1 MKTFDNNKL
10 HSEIDFGMPTLIELN
25 SLKENVELCKKLNLD
40 FIELN
45 MNIPFCTV
53 LGYDEKNDF
62 EKSELEN
69 FINELNFYQN
79 EFGIYFTIH
88 IDENFNFADFNPYVK
103 EAYYQTMKS
112 VIENAKKISCPILNM
127 HINHGIYFTLPTE
140 KVFLF
145 KKYNQNYMNDVLEF
159 SSLCQNEIENNVENE
174 NQILPK
180 VVIENTDGWK
190 DFEKVAINKFL
201 ENSNFGLTLDIGHS
215 ESIGNI
221 DEEFILENKNKL
233 FHFHIHDGTLP
244 DEKTKSYGKN
254 HLTLGTGKINLE
266 ERLNLA
272 KECNGRCVIETKTV
286 DSLRKSVEWLKVNKY
301 L

>member
-1 MKTFDNNKL
+1 MRPFVL
-10 HSEIDFGMPTLIELN
+10 H
-25 SLKENVELCKKLNLD
+25 
-40 FIELN
+40 
-45 MNIPFCTV
+45 
-53 LGYDEKNDF
+53 
-62 EKSELEN
+62 
-69 FINELNFYQN
+69 

-88 IDENFNFADFNPYVK
+88 IDENFNFADFNSYVK

-112 VIENAKKISCPILNM
+112 VIENAKKIHCPILNM

-145 KKYNQNYMNDVLEF
+145 KKYNQNYMKDVLEF

-286 DSLRKSVEWLKVNKY
+286 DSLIKSVEWLKVNKY

>member
-1 MKTFDNNKL
+1 MTRIAIDAMGGDNAPF
-10 HSEIDFGMPTLIELN
+10 EIVAGAVWAAAEYGVAIELVG
-25 SLKENVELCKKLNLD
+25 KQD
-40 FIELN
+40 RIES
-45 MNIPFCTV
+45 C
-53 LGYDEKNDF
+53 
-62 EKSELEN
+62 LE
-69 FINELNFYQN
+69 Q
-79 EFGIYFTIH
+79 
-88 IDENFNFADFNPYVK
+88 
-103 EAYYQTMKS
+103 
-112 VIENAKKISCPILNM
+112 
-127 HINHGIYFTLPTE
+127 
-140 KVFLF
+140 
-145 KKYNQNYMNDVLEF
+145 
-159 SSLCQNEIENNVENE
+159 IENNVENE

>member
-1 MKTFDNNKL
+1 MI
-10 HSEIDFGMPTLIELN
+10 SEKYISNLQFGMPTLIELN
-25 SLKENVELCKKLNLD
+25 SIRENVELCKELGLH
-40 FIELN
+40 FVELN
-45 MNIPFCTV
+45 MNMPYCTI
-53 LGYDEKNDF
+53 LGCSDKNNSDV
-62 EKSELEN
+62 EN
-69 FINELNFYQN
+69 FIKELTNLKN

-88 IDENFNFADFNPYVK
+88 IDENFNFADFNSYVK
-103 EAYYQTMKS
+103 DAYYQTMKS
-112 VIENAKKISCPILNM
+112 VIENAKKINCPILNI

-145 KKYNQNYMNDVLEF
+145 KKYNQKYMNDVLEF

-233 FHFHIHDGTLP
+233 FHFHVHDGTLP
-244 DEKTKSYGKN
+244 DVKTKSYGKN

-272 KECNGRCVIETKTV
+272 KKCNGRCVIETKTV
-286 DSLRKSVEWLKVNKY
+286 DSLRKSVEWLKDNKY

>member
-1 MKTFDNNKL
+1 MI
-10 HSEIDFGMPTLIELN
+10 SEKYVSNLQFGMPTLIELN
-25 SLKENVELCKKLNLD
+25 SIRENVELCKELGLH
-40 FIELN
+40 FVELN
-45 MNIPFCTV
+45 MNMPYCTI
-53 LGYDEKNDF
+53 LGCSDKNNSDV
-62 EKSELEN
+62 EN
-69 FINELNFYQN
+69 FIKKLTNLKK

-88 IDENFNFADFNPYVK
+88 IDENFNFADFNSYVK

-112 VIENAKKISCPILNM
+112 VIENAKKINCRILNM
-127 HINHGIYFTLPTE
+127 HINHGIYFTLPAE

-159 SSLCQNEIENNVENE
+159 SLMCKNEIENNFESENKV
-174 NQILPK
+174 LPK
-180 VVIENTDGWK
+180 IVIENTDGWK

-215 ESIGNI
+215 ESIGNV

-286 DSLRKSVEWLKVNKY
+286 DSLKNSVEWLKVNKY

>member
-1 MKTFDNNKL
+1 MI
-10 HSEIDFGMPTLIELN
+10 SEKYVSNLQFGMPTLIELN
-25 SLKENVELCKKLNLD
+25 SIRENAELCKELGLH
-40 FIELN
+40 FVELN
-45 MNIPFCTV
+45 MNMPYCTI
-53 LGYDEKNDF
+53 LGCSDKNNSDV
-62 EKSELEN
+62 EN
-69 FINELNFYQN
+69 FIKELTNLKN

-88 IDENFNFADFNPYVK
+88 IDENFNFADFNSYVK

-112 VIENAKKISCPILNM
+112 VIENAKKINCPILNM

-221 DEEFILENKNKL
+221 DEELILENKNKL

-301 L
+301 FENK

>member
-1 MKTFDNNKL
+1 MI
-10 HSEIDFGMPTLIELN
+10 SEKYVSNLQFGMPTLIELN
-25 SLKENVELCKKLNLD
+25 SIRENAELCKELGLH
-40 FIELN
+40 FVELN
-45 MNIPFCTV
+45 MNMPYCTI
-53 LGYDEKNDF
+53 LGCSEKNN
-62 EKSELEN
+62 SEVEN
-69 FINELNFYQN
+69 IINELNKLKN

-88 IDENFNFADFNPYVK
+88 IDENFNFADFNSYVK
-103 EAYYQTMKS
+103 DAYYQTMKS
-112 VIENAKKISCPILNM
+112 VIENAKKIHCPILNM

-159 SSLCQNEIENNVENE
+159 TSLCQNEIENNFKSENK
-174 NQILPK
+174 ILPK
-180 VVIENTDGWK
+180 IVIENTDGWK

-286 DSLRKSVEWLKVNKY
+286 DSLRKSVEWLKENKY
-301 L
+301 FENK

>member
-1 MKTFDNNKL
+1 MISEKYDSKL
-10 HSEIDFGMPTLIELN
+10 QFGMPTLIELN
-25 SLKENVELCKKLNLD
+25 SIRENVELCKELGLH
-40 FIELN
+40 FVELN
-45 MNIPFCTV
+45 MNMPYCTI
-53 LGYDEKNDF
+53 LGCSDKNN
-62 EKSELEN
+62 SEVEN
-69 FINELNFYQN
+69 FINELNNLKN

-88 IDENFNFADFNPYVK
+88 IDENFNFADFNSYVK
-103 EAYYQTMKS
+103 EAYYQTIKS
-112 VIENAKKISCPILNM
+112 VIENAKKIHCPILNM

-145 KKYNQNYMNDVLEF
+145 KKYNQKYMNDVLEF
-159 SSLCQNEIENNVENE
+159 SSLCQNKIENNVENE

-286 DSLRKSVEWLKVNKY
+286 DSLRKSVEWLKENKY
-301 L
+301 FENK

>member
-1 MKTFDNNKL
+1 MISEKYDSKL
-10 HSEIDFGMPTLIELN
+10 QFGMPTLIELN
-25 SLKENVELCKKLNLD
+25 SIRENVELCKELGLQ
-40 FIELN
+40 FVELN
-45 MNIPFCTV
+45 MNMPYCTI
-53 LGYDEKNDF
+53 LGCSDKNN
-62 EKSELEN
+62 SEVEN
-69 FINELNFYQN
+69 FINELNNLKN

-88 IDENFNFADFNPYVK
+88 IDENFNFADFNSYVK

-112 VIENAKKISCPILNM
+112 VIENAKKINCPILNM

-145 KKYNQNYMNDVLEF
+145 KKYNQNYMKDVLEF
-159 SSLCQNEIENNVENE
+159 SLMCKNEIENNFESENK
-174 NQILPK
+174 ILPK
-180 VVIENTDGWK
+180 IVIENTDGWK

-215 ESIGNI
+215 ESLGNV
-221 DEEFILENKNKL
+221 DEEFVLENKNKL

-254 HLTLGTGKINLE
+254 HLTLGTGKINLA

>member
-1 MKTFDNNKL
+1 MISEKYDSKL
-10 HSEIDFGMPTLIELN
+10 QFGMPTLIELN
-25 SLKENVELCKKLNLD
+25 SIRENVELCKELGLH
-40 FIELN
+40 FVELN
-45 MNIPFCTV
+45 MNMPYCTI
-53 LGYDEKNDF
+53 LGCSEKNN
-62 EKSELEN
+62 SEVEN
-69 FINELNFYQN
+69 IINELNNLRN

-88 IDENFNFADFNPYVK
+88 IDENFNFADFNSYVK
-103 EAYYQTMKS
+103 DAYYQTMKS
-112 VIENAKKISCPILNM
+112 VIENAKKINCSILNM
-127 HINHGIYFTLPTE
+127 HINHGIYFTLPAE

-145 KKYNQNYMNDVLEF
+145 KKYNQNYMSDVLEF
-159 SSLCQNEIENNVENE
+159 SLMCKNEIENNFESENK
-174 NQILPK
+174 ILPK
-180 VVIENTDGWK
+180 IVIENTDGWK

-215 ESIGNI
+215 ESIGNV

-301 L
+301 FENN

>member
-1 MKTFDNNKL
+1 MISEKYDNKL
-10 HSEIDFGMPTLIELN
+10 QFGMPTLIELN
-25 SLKENVELCKKLNLD
+25 SIRENVELCKELGLH
-40 FIELN
+40 FVELN
-45 MNIPFCTV
+45 MNMPYCTI
-53 LGYDEKNDF
+53 LGCSDKNN
-62 EKSELEN
+62 SEVEN
-69 FINELNFYQN
+69 FINELNNLKN

-88 IDENFNFADFNPYVK
+88 IDENFNFADFNSYVK
-103 EAYYQTMKS
+103 DAYYQTMKS
-112 VIENAKKISCPILNM
+112 VIENAKKINCPILNM
-127 HINHGIYFTLPTE
+127 HINHGIYFTLPAE

-145 KKYNQNYMNDVLEF
+145 KKYNQNYMKDVLEF
-159 SSLCQNEIENNVENE
+159 SLMCENEIENNFESENK
-174 NQILPK
+174 ILPK
-180 VVIENTDGWK
+180 IVIENTDGWK

-215 ESIGNI
+215 ESIGNV

-254 HLTLGTGKINLE
+254 HLTLGTGKINLA

-286 DSLRKSVEWLKVNKY
+286 DSLKNSVEWLKVNKY

>member
-1 MKTFDNNKL
+1 MKRLVSNLFGKWFCCLILGCTDKNN
-10 HSEIDFGMPTLIELN
+10 SE
-25 SLKENVELCKKLNLD
+25 V
-40 FIELN
+40 
-45 MNIPFCTV
+45 
-53 LGYDEKNDF
+53 
-62 EKSELEN
+62 EN
-69 FINELNFYQN
+69 FINTLNNLKN

-88 IDENFNFADFNPYVK
+88 IDENFNFADFNSYVK
-103 EAYYQTMKS
+103 DAYYQTMKS
-112 VIENAKKISCPILNM
+112 VIENAKKINCPILNM
-127 HINHGIYFTLPTE
+127 HINHGIYFTLPAE

>member
-1 MKTFDNNKL
+1 MI
-10 HSEIDFGMPTLIELN
+10 SEKYVSNLQFGMPTLIELN
-25 SLKENVELCKKLNLD
+25 SIRENAELCKELGLH
-40 FIELN
+40 FVELN
-45 MNIPFCTV
+45 MNMPYCTI
-53 LGYDEKNDF
+53 LGCSDKNNSDV
-62 EKSELEN
+62 EN
-69 FINELNFYQN
+69 FIKELANLKN

-88 IDENFNFADFNPYVK
+88 IDENFNFADFNSYVK

-112 VIENAKKISCPILNM
+112 VIENAKKIHCPILNM

-159 SSLCQNEIENNVENE
+159 SLMCKNEIENNFENE
-174 NQILPK
+174 NKILPK

-286 DSLRKSVEWLKVNKY
+286 DSLRKSVEWLKENKY
-301 L
+301 FENK